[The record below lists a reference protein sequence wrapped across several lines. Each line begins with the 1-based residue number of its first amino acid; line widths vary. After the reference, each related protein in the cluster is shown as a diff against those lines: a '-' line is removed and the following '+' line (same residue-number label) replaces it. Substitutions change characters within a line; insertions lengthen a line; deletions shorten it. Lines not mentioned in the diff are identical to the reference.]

1 MLGQKKTTKKRI
13 SSIRSYLTEYVTKKL
28 VTSCVLSRLD
38 YCNSLLMGTTNSF
51 IQPMQK
57 VQNVAARLIL
67 RAPRHQHCTTLPQQL
82 HWRPISQR
90 IKYKTACM
98 CYNSITSSAPSYL
111 SELLQLYSPSRS
123 LRSSSDTQILKLRR
137 FDRETHGFRSFFYFG
152 PHIWNNLPQ
161 VVRHSN
167 SHPSFKNKLK
177 TFLFS
182 EHFN

>member
-1 MLGQKKTTKKRI
+1 MNGYVGNMFCRRCSKKP
-13 SSIRSYLTEYVTKKL
+13 L

-38 YCNSLLMGTTNSF
+38 YCNSLLVGTSNSV

-57 VQNVAARLIL
+57 VQNAAAHFIL
-67 RAPRHQHCTTLPQQL
+67 RAPRHQHCTPLLQQL
-82 HWRPISQR
+82 HWLPISER

-98 CYNSITSSAPSYL
+98 CYNSITGSAPSYL

-123 LRSSSDTQILKLRR
+123 PRSSSDARILKLRLFNR
-137 FDRETHGFRSFFYFG
+137 KTRGFRSFSYFG

-161 VVRHSN
+161 HVRHSN
-167 SHPSFKNKLK
+167 SLPSFKNKLE